1 MSEIHAILRN
11 HMKEKLG
18 RGELVAS
25 MTVRLTRSIE
35 IAQIAKTAGFDTLYV
50 DLEHNTLSIDTC
62 CQICIFAQQIGITP
76 LARVPAI
83 AAANAAGKHV
93 GIGGLASRDDLM
105 TSLSIWA
112 LDLFQLERIWR
123 F

>member
-11 HMKEKLG
+11 HNKEKLG

-62 CQICIFAQQIGITP
+62 AGASAGDRGERGRKTCWNRRFGFPRRSDDQFVHMG
-76 LARVPAI
+76 ARFV
-83 AAANAAGKHV
+83 
-93 GIGGLASRDDLM
+93 S
-105 TSLSIWA
+105 T
-112 LDLFQLERIWR
+112 
-123 F
+123 